1 MKSFTKETY
10 EKLLPSRSKLTFKYE
25 TPKILKLKHHI
36 INDLSLRPIIS
47 SIGTYNNNNNN
58 NNYSLGKFLSS
69 ILEPVVST
77 THCTKDSF
85 SFCEE
90 IKKVRANN
98 KILVSYDVCR
108 LFTSIP
114 LTETIDITVDL
125 LFEKKKKKKKNSF
138 KIFMVDLAFPV
149 CYFR

>member
-47 SIGTYNNNNNN
+47 SIGTYNNNN

-125 LFEKKKKKKKNSF
+125 LFEKKKKNSF

>member
-25 TPKILKLKHHI
+25 TPKILKFKHHI

-58 NNYSLGKFLSS
+58 SLGKFLSS
-69 ILEPVVST
+69 ILEPVVSI

-98 KILVSYDVCR
+98 KILLSYGVCR

-125 LFEKKKKKKKNSF
+125 LFEKKKKKQ
-138 KIFMVDLAFPV
+138 L
-149 CYFR
+149 

>member
-25 TPKILKLKHHI
+25 TPKILKFKHHI

-47 SIGTYNNNNNN
+47 SIGTTTNNNNN
-58 NNYSLGKFLSS
+58 SLGKFLSS
-69 ILEPVVST
+69 ILEPVVSI

-98 KILVSYDVCR
+98 KILLSYGVCR

-125 LFEKKKKKKKNSF
+125 LFEKKKKKNSF

>member
-36 INDLSLRPIIS
+36 INDFSLRPIIS

-58 NNYSLGKFLSS
+58 NNNNNDNNSLGKFLSS

-85 SFCEE
+85 SCCEE

-98 KILVSYDVCR
+98 KILLSYDVCR

-125 LFEKKKKKKKNSF
+125 LFEKKKQ
-138 KIFMVDLAFPV
+138 L
-149 CYFR
+149 

>member
-47 SIGTYNNNNNN
+47 SIGTYNNNN

-108 LFTSIP
+108 LFTSFP
-114 LTETIDITVDL
+114 LTETIVVTFDL
-125 LFEKKKKKKKNSF
+125 IFEKKKKKNSF

>member
-47 SIGTYNNNNNN
+47 SIGTYNNNN

-114 LTETIDITVDL
+114 LTETIDVTVDL
-125 LFEKKKKKKKNSF
+125 LFEKKKKKNSF

>member
-47 SIGTYNNNNNN
+47 SIGTYNNN

-125 LFEKKKKKKKNSF
+125 LFEKKKKKNSF
-138 KIFMVDLAFPV
+138 KIFLVDLAFPV

>member
-47 SIGTYNNNNNN
+47 SIGTYNNNN

-125 LFEKKKKKKKNSF
+125 LFEKKKKKKKSF
-138 KIFMVDLAFPV
+138 KILMVDLAFPV

>member
-36 INDLSLRPIIS
+36 INDISLRPIIS

-58 NNYSLGKFLSS
+58 NNYSLGKFFSS

-125 LFEKKKKKKKNSF
+125 LFEKKEKKETALKSSW
-138 KIFMVDLAFPV
+138 
-149 CYFR
+149 

>member
-47 SIGTYNNNNNN
+47 SIGTYNNNN

-125 LFEKKKKKKKNSF
+125 LFEKKKKKKKTALKSSW
-138 KIFMVDLAFPV
+138 
-149 CYFR
+149 

>member
-47 SIGTYNNNNNN
+47 SIGTYNNNN

-125 LFEKKKKKKKNSF
+125 LFEKKEKKKNSF

>member
-125 LFEKKKKKKKNSF
+125 LFEKKKKKNSF